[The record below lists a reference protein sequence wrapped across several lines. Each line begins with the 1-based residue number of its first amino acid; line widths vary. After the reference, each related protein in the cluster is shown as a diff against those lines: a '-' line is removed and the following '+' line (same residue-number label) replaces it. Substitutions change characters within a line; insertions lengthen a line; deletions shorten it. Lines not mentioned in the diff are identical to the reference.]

1 MTILVVDDA
10 GFARNVL
17 VSMIVE
23 MGYQVIGEALN
34 GEDAVKKA
42 KELKPDVIAMDII
55 MPKMN
60 GIEAVK
66 EIVKDNPE
74 AYIIMCS
81 AMGQRN
87 MVIQSIVAGAKDF
100 IVKPINKERLAD
112 SLDKCKKQLNC

>member
-112 SLDKCKKQLNC
+112 SLDKW